1 MIDVAQFPSGC
12 ANRLLLAGER
22 GTIMPKAKTSDDW
35 FRNLR
40 LDQLYETLDRIPIY
54 VYMKDRQSRYVYA
67 NRKTLELFGCAARD
81 LCGRDDAVFFPAD
94 TVQHLQTVD
103 RQVLSGEST
112 FDEFVAGEG
121 ENQRVYLEVKT
132 PIYDRTQP
140 ERILGLLGI
149 STEITTQKR
158 LEKQI
163 RELAYSDPLTRLP
176 NRRLLFD
183 RTEQAQARCVREHS
197 HAALLFIDLNGFKQV
212 NDTFGHEIGDRLL
225 VGVSARILEQVRQTD
240 TLARL
245 GGDEFVLL
253 IEAAGKEA
261 FRARRYIDMV
271 AARIHAALEKPFAF
285 GEACVMTSAA
295 IGIVLFNDDTTSVT
309 DLLNQADGEMYREK
323 HRGITPTGVSF
334 ARPS

>member
-1 MIDVAQFPSGC
+1 
-12 ANRLLLAGER
+12 
-22 GTIMPKAKTSDDW
+22 MPDAKTSDDW

-67 NRKTLELFGCAARD
+67 NRKTLELFGCDARD
-81 LCGRDDAVFFPAD
+81 LCGRDDAAFFPPD
-94 TVQHLQTVD
+94 TVKQLRAVD
-103 RQVLSGEST
+103 RQVLNGESS
-112 FDEFVAGEG
+112 FEEIVAGEG
-121 ENQRVYLEVKT
+121 EHKRVYLEVKT
-132 PIYDRTQP
+132 PICDRKEP

-158 LEKQI
+158 LENHI

-225 VGVSARILEQVRQTD
+225 VDVSARILEQVRQTD

-253 IEAAGKEA
+253 IEGAGKEA
-261 FRARRYIDMV
+261 FRARRYVDMV
-271 AARIHAALEKPFAF
+271 AARIHAALEKPFVF
-285 GEACVMTSAA
+285 GDACVMTSAA
-295 IGIVLFNDDTTSVT
+295 VGIVLFNDDTTSVA

-323 HRGITPTGVSF
+323 HSQVTQTGASV